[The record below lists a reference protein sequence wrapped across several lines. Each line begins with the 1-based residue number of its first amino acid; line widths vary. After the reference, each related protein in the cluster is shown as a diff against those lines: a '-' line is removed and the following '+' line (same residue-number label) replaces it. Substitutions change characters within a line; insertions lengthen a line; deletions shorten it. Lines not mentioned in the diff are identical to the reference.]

1 MARILL
7 IEDDAAIND
16 VVTTHL
22 TRAGHE
28 VTQAF
33 SGSEARMLLDGGQ
46 GQGAGPFDVVITDLM
61 LPGMPG
67 EKIVELVR
75 ARDAATPIVV
85 TSARVTP
92 ADKIDLLRMGAD
104 DYLTKPFDLD
114 ELLARVEVQLRRR
127 GVAAGGTAAE
137 GLSWR
142 EWRLDPEART
152 LTVAGEPVA
161 LTKIEFNIL
170 ELLVRRPNKVF
181 GKAELF
187 ELAWGEPFSGDDSVV
202 AVHVSN
208 IRAKLRASGT
218 DGYIKTVW
226 GMGFK
231 LA

>member
-1 MARILL
+1 MARLLL
-7 IEDDAAIND
+7 IEDDASINE
-16 VVTTHL
+16 VVSTHL
-22 TRAGHE
+22 TRAGHT

-33 SGSEARMLLDGGQ
+33 SGSEARMLLDGGS
-46 GQGAGPFDVVITDLM
+46 GQGPFDVVITDLM
-61 LPGMPG
+61 LPGLPG

-75 ARDAATPIVV
+75 ARDSATPIVV
-85 TSARVTP
+85 ISARVTP
-92 ADKIDLLRMGAD
+92 ADKIDLLRLGAD
-104 DYLTKPFDLD
+104 DYLTKPFDLN

-127 GVAAGGTAAE
+127 GVTESVAAE
-137 GLSWR
+137 ALRWH
-142 EWRLDPEART
+142 EWELDPEART
-152 LTVAGEPVA
+152 LSVAGEHVA

-218 DGYIKTVW
+218 DTYIKTVW